1 MAPGTDAVV
10 AESLKQ
16 PVSQGRGWRGPWR
29 SSAFAWLSLLFVLWA
44 FWGAPQRPAWIAQH
58 LSLLALVFS
67 LHVTV

>member
-44 FWGAPQRPAWIAQH
+44 FRGAAQWPVWVALP
-58 LSLLALVFS
+58 LSLPALVFS